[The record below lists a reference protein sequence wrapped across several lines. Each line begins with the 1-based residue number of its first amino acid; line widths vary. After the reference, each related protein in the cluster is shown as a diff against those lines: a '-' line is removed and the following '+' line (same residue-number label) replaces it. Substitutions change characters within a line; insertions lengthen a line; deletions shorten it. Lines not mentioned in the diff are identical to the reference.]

1 MILDFSSPGGKSMPK
16 TVPGFAAKILF
27 ALILSLGWL
36 TVWGAR
42 ASATTLRF
50 DELPNMPPVNG

>member
-1 MILDFSSPGGKSMPK
+1 MPK
-16 TVPGFAAKILF
+16 TVPGFAAKILV
-27 ALILSLGWL
+27 ALLLSLGWL